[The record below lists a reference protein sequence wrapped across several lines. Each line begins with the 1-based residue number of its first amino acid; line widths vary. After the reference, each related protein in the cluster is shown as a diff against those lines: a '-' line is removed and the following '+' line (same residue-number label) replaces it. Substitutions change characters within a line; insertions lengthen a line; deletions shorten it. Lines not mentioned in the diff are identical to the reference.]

1 MTLVFKKGT
10 MPTVSELK
18 AELKARGLPTH
29 GKKHELEERLQTA
42 RSFQFDRQPPPSK
55 GGDAKR
61 ARTTVT
67 TPPTSGS
74 GAVGSSSPSK
84 SNSLFDSL
92 SGGMDVMDA
101 EKTLAFCEQLGV
113 DPEAFT
119 AVVLSYYL
127 RSPSMGTFEK
137 AAFSSGA
144 AALGITSVEN
154 LKSKLPLMEKKCVF
168 GGSEFDNVYKF
179 VYSWGCEPGIRN
191 MKKDVAIGL
200 WKLLI
205 PPSAY
210 SLIDDWLAYWE
221 ASPARVVTKD
231 EWLSFKRYVDLART
245 SKSIMIDSDD
255 AWPTAIDEFVETI
268 QKKQSSSSS

>member
-1 MTLVFKKGT
+1 
-10 MPTVSELK
+10 MPTVNELK

-42 RSFQFDRQPPPSK
+42 KSLQFDRHPPPNK
-55 GGDAKR
+55 GGGDAKR
-61 ARTTVT
+61 ARSSVT
-67 TPPTSGS
+67 TPPTSG
-74 GAVGSSSPSK
+74 GGVAAGSSSPSK
-84 SNSLFDSL
+84 SNSLFESL
-92 SGGMDVMDA
+92 SNGMDVMDA

-113 DPEAFT
+113 DAEAFT
-119 AVVLSYYL
+119 AVVLSYHL

-137 AAFSSGA
+137 TAFSIGA
-144 AALGITSVEN
+144 AALGITSLES
-154 LKSKLPLMEKKCVF
+154 LKSKLPILEKKATF

-191 MKKDVAIGL
+191 MKKDVAVGL

-205 PPSAY
+205 PKSAY
-210 SLIDDWLAYWE
+210 VMIDDWLAYWE

-255 AWPTAIDEFVETI
+255 AWPTAIDEFMEVI
-268 QKKQSSSSS
+268 QKKSVASSSA